1 MKIKIPKWL
10 EKAYEKGL
18 PDVYTL
24 VCSSNEDR
32 KKKGIEF
39 DADEKTITLYN
50 CDCSALTNYEIYAKV
65 KDGDG
70 EDLENPKLKKAF
82 EKTLCPTKELQE
94 REEKTSLAV
103 ELLSLSFSIK
113 NDDKSWV

>member
-32 KKKGIEF
+32 KKGIEF
-39 DADEKTITLYN
+39 NADEKTITVYN

-65 KDGDG
+65 KDG
-70 EDLENPKLKKAF
+70 EDLEDPELKKAF

-103 ELLSLSFSIK
+103 ELLSLSFNIK